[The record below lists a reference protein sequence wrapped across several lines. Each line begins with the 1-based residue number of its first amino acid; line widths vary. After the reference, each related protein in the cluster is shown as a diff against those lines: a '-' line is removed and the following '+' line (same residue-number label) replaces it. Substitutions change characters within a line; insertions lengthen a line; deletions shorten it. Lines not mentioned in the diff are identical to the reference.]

1 MATAKK
7 KTPGKKKSA
16 KITVSKEA
24 AAAVVAHAPK
34 ARSKGSPGSGTHLKN
49 LVRFREI
56 DIDKPLAKFIM
67 KVTKRGNFEDPTEA
81 TVAMLRYVAHFA
93 TQRGLGSFVPHVRA
107 FRGKK

>member
-34 ARSKGSPGSGTHLKN
+34 ARSKGSPRTGSHLKN

-56 DIDKPLAKFIM
+56 DIDKPLSMFIE
-67 KVTKRGNFEDPTEA
+67 KVTARGGFEDPTEA
-81 TVAMLRYVAHFA
+81 AVAMLRYLAHYA
-93 TQRGLGSFVPHVRA
+93 TKRGYGSFVPHVRK